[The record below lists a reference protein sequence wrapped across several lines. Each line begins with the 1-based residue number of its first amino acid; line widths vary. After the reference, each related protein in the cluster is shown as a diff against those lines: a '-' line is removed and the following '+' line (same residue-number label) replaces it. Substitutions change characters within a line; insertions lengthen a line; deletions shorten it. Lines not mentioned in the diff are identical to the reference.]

1 MQLKLFFKDH
11 ISLFVLQF
19 VQFAIVIALL
29 LLAGFR
35 DWHLMLYSFLLFSFF
50 LGCYLTYYYVTRRQ
64 FYKQLTMQLEEL
76 DDVIREMDHTYISE
90 RLGET
95 LIQQYSLYKREIAS
109 LQKDKE
115 DHFIFIDRWIHQM
128 KTPLSVLELMAQD
141 LDEPQ
146 STHFREEI
154 DRLKTGLH
162 MVLYMARLRTIESDF
177 HIKQVNVLDVLQEVK
192 QDNKRLFIQHRVYPN
207 VESESETTT
216 VETDEKWL
224 YFILTQLI
232 QNAVKYTD
240 RRSDQIDIRIEKAI
254 GRTVIS
260 VQDYGVG
267 IPAHDMKRIFDPF
280 YTGDNGRLFREST
293 GVGLCLVKE
302 VSNYLGHHIEVE
314 SEVDRGTTFTL
325 TVAS

>member
-1 MQLKLFFKDH
+1 MKLFFKDH
-11 ISLFVLQF
+11 MSLFMLQI
-19 VQFAIVIALL
+19 VQMITIVSLL

-35 DWHLMLYSFLLFSFF
+35 DWHLLLYSFLLFSFF
-50 LGCYLTYYYVTRRQ
+50 LGFYLTYYYVTRRQ
-64 FYKQLTMQLEEL
+64 FFKQLTMRMEEH
-76 DDVIREMDHTYISE
+76 DDVMRQMDHTPIS
-90 RLGET
+90 RQLGET
-95 LIQQYSLYKREIAS
+95 LTRQYSLYKQEIAS

-146 STHFREEI
+146 SSHFREEI

-177 HIKQVNVLDVLQEVK
+177 HIKKVDVAEVLHEVK
-192 QDNKRLFIQHRVYPN
+192 RDNKRLFIQHRMFPN
-207 VESESETTT
+207 VYIQESTF

-240 RRSDQIDIRIEKAI
+240 GRSDQMDVRIKEEAE
-254 GRTVIS
+254 RTTIS

-267 IPAHDMKRIFDPF
+267 IPSHDLKRIFDPF
-280 YTGDNGRLFREST
+280 YTGDNGRKFREST
-293 GVGLCLVKE
+293 GVGLYLVKE
-302 VSNYLGHHIEVE
+302 VCSYLGHDIQVE

-325 TVAS
+325 IVPN